1 LETSTFHHALKIQS
15 EVCIGCAHC
24 MRVCPTEALR
34 VKGGKARLQ
43 SNRCIDCGECYRVC
57 PTGAIMVEQDDFN
70 SIFNFR
76 YRVALVPSVLLAQYP
91 EDVSVEMVI
100 QALLRIGFT
109 KVAIVEDSVDY
120 LITRI
125 NNYIITNPN
134 RKPIISSFC
143 PAIVR
148 LVQVRFPWLV
158 GNIMLVKPPI
168 DLTSSFIRKK
178 LTKEGIPQQEVG
190 IFYITPCAAKI
201 AAVKSPE
208 GEDVSEID
216 GVINMDLIYNR
227 TLHDIRSGGTK
238 QSVENGVAN
247 LSPKSITWA
256 LTGGEALSIEGK
268 SLAIDG
274 ISNVIEFLE
283 RMETNEVYGVDFLEL
298 RACDESCAGGILTVG
313 NSFLTAE
320 RLRKQARYIPESK
333 TGLLSQVKI
342 SEYGDMLKGRVGLS
356 RLEPRSIVKLD
367 DSMVKAMSKMER
379 ANKYLCYLPGIDCG
393 VCGAPSCQALAE
405 DIVQGEGFLSQCV
418 FLQKIMEQNKLDP
431 KHSFRIMKKIWGENR
446 FTKDCDKPKRKKM

>member
-1 LETSTFHHALKIQS
+1 METSTFHHALKIQS
-15 EVCIGCAHC
+15 DVCIGCAHC

-34 VKGGKARLQ
+34 VRGGKALLQ

-57 PTGAIMVEQDDFN
+57 PTGAIIVEQDDFN
-70 SIFNFR
+70 SIFNYK

-91 EDVSVEMVI
+91 EDVSVDMAI
-100 QALLRIGFT
+100 HALLRIGFT
-109 KVAIVEDSVDY
+109 KVVIVEDSVDY

-125 NNYIITNPN
+125 NAYIINNPS

-168 DLTSSFIRKK
+168 DLTSSFIRRKF
-178 LTKEGIPQQEVG
+178 TGEGIPEQEVG

-208 GEDVSEID
+208 GEDVSEIN

-227 TLHDIRSGGTK
+227 TLRDIRSGGTK
-238 QSVENGVAN
+238 RTVEDGAVNI
-247 LSPKSITWA
+247 SPKSITWA
-256 LTGGEALSIEGK
+256 LTGGEALSIEAKG
-268 SLAIDG
+268 LAIDG

-283 RMETNEVYGVDFLEL
+283 KMETSEVHGVDFLEL

-313 NSFLTAE
+313 NSFLSAE

-333 TGLLSQVKI
+333 IGFHTQIKI
-342 SEYGDMLKGRVGLS
+342 SEYSSVLNGKVGLN

-367 DSMVKAMSKMER
+367 DSMVKAMNKMER
-379 ANKYLCYLPGIDCG
+379 VNRYLCYLPGIDCG
-393 VCGAPSCQALAE
+393 VCGTPSCQALAE
-405 DIVQGEGFLSQCV
+405 DIVQGEGSLSQCV

-446 FTKDCDKPKRKKM
+446 FIKDCDKPKHKK